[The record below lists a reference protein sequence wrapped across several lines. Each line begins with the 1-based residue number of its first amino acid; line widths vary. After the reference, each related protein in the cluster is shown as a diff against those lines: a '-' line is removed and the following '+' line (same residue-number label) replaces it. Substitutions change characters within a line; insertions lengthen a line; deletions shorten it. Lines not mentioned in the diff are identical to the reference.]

1 MLVNSIAE
9 QLLFTTVRIETITPD
24 GIGTGTAF
32 IFSYQQEE
40 KRYLFLVTNKHVI
53 RGAINGRFFFTLS
66 DGQSPQIGQRFDVE
80 IGQFEQQWF
89 GHPDAEI
96 DVAVMPLVPVLQQIE
111 KMGKT
116 VFYRAITYELIPT
129 AEQMNNLDAIEEVVF
144 IGYPNGIFDSK
155 NLMPVV
161 RRGTTA
167 THLQIDYEGKPLF
180 LIDASVFPG
189 SSGSPVLIANTG
201 GYSHRGTFN
210 VGNRILFLGIVS
222 SVAIREEQG
231 QIIFISSPASQVPV
245 VRTQQMIDLG
255 IVYKATTIL
264 ETVKKL
270 VDNWSKSKSM
280 EAG

>member
-1 MLVNSIAE
+1 MQVNTIAE
-9 QLLFTTVRIETITPD
+9 QLLFTTVRIETTTPD
-24 GIGTGTAF
+24 GTGTGTAF
-32 IFSYQQEE
+32 VFNYQQEE
-40 KRYLFLVTNKHVI
+40 KQYLFLVTNKHVI
-53 RGAINGRFFFTLS
+53 RGATNGRFFFTLS
-66 DGQSPQIGQRFDVE
+66 DGQSPQIGQRFDIQMSE
-80 IGQFEQQWF
+80 FEQQWF
-89 GHPDAEI
+89 GHPDPEI
-96 DVAVMPLVPVLQQIE
+96 DVAVMPLVPVLQQIQ

-116 VFYRAITYELIPT
+116 VFYKSITHNLIPT
-129 AEQMNNLDAIEEVVF
+129 AEQMNDLDAIEEVVF

-201 GYSHRGTFN
+201 GYSHKGGFV
-210 VGNRILFLGIVS
+210 VGNRVLFLGIIS

-231 QIIFISSPASQVPV
+231 QIAFISSPVSQVPI

-255 IVYKATTIL
+255 IVYKASTIL
-264 ETVKKL
+264 ETVKML
-270 VDNWSKSKSM
+270 VDKWSKSQ
-280 EAG
+280 